1 MNKEK
6 IKILKKDRRRN
17 RIRAKVNGTKELPR
31 LSVFKSNAG
40 MYLQLID
47 DEAGQT
53 LVSASSQE
61 IKLGKSDR
69 TEGQGEKTAVS
80 FALGKLL
87 AEKAKAKKITQVV
100 FDRGGN
106 KYHGRVKA
114 VADGARAGGLEF

>member
-1 MNKEK
+1 MNKAKVKKE
-6 IKILKKDRRRN
+6 KKDRRRN
-17 RIRAKVNGTKELPR
+17 RIRAKVNGTKECPR
-31 LSVFKSNAG
+31 LSVFKSNVG

-47 DEAGQT
+47 DETGRT
-53 LVSASSQE
+53 LVNARSQE
-61 IKLGKSDR
+61 IKLNKGDR
-69 TEGQGEKTAVS
+69 QEGQGEKTAVS

-87 AEKAKAKKITQVV
+87 AEKAKEKKITQVV